1 MRDLPEVSEAMLLPA
16 MIRFM
21 LHRLGIPV
29 ASACPSHD
37 FPRRAG
43 SGRNSQKD
51 KSDAYN
57 PTTDEPLRPAE
68 IAAVP
73 RRRMFA
79 VWCTY
84 STADEH
90 MERWLAG
97 VWEDEAEAEA
107 AAERARRGSDPYGRG
122 PDQYGPTA
130 VVRAIPLIDAALIV
144 LI

>member
-1 MRDLPEVSEAMLLPA
+1 MTFQDGLVADGIARRIRALPT
-16 MIRFM
+16 
-21 LHRLGIPV
+21 
-29 ASACPSHD
+29 
-37 FPRRAG
+37 
-43 SGRNSQKD
+43 NS
-51 KSDAYN
+51 
-57 PTTDEPLRPAE
+57 TIDESLRTAE

-73 RRRMFA
+73 RRLLFA

-130 VVRAIPLIDAALIV
+130 VVRAIPLNTSGAWPIV
-144 LI
+144 KADKS

>member
-1 MRDLPEVSEAMLLPA
+1 M
-16 MIRFM
+16 
-21 LHRLGIPV
+21 
-29 ASACPSHD
+29 
-37 FPRRAG
+37 
-43 SGRNSQKD
+43 
-51 KSDAYN
+51 
-57 PTTDEPLRPAE
+57 PTDPPTDEPLRPAE

-73 RRRMFA
+73 RRRMFV

-107 AAERARRGSDPYGRG
+107 AAEHVRRGSDPYGRG

-130 VVRAIPLIDAALIV
+130 VVRAIPLNTPGVWPTVKADKS
-144 LI
+144 

>member
-1 MRDLPEVSEAMLLPA
+1 MSINPPTGESMR
-16 MIRFM
+16 
-21 LHRLGIPV
+21 PV
-29 ASACPSHD
+29 E
-37 FPRRAG
+37 R
-43 SGRNSQKD
+43 
-51 KSDAYN
+51 
-57 PTTDEPLRPAE
+57 
-68 IAAVP
+68 AAVS
-73 RRRMFA
+73 RQRMFA

-130 VVRAIPLIDAALIV
+130 VVRAIPLNTLGVWPTVKADKS
-144 LI
+144 